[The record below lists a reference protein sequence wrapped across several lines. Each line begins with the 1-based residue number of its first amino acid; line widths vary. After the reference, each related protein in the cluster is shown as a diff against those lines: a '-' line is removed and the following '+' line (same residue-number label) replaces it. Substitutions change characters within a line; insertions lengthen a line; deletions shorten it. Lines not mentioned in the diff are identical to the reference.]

1 MFLVNTFSPN
11 GDDVGETVFEGNL
24 QLRPSSTT
32 NIQIGG
38 TDMGDYDRFI
48 VENTMQ
54 LQGGNLNVEFVDGFT
69 PSVFDEFVIADGP
82 LSGQFNGLDNGDVVA
97 TSGSIALRI
106 IYNASQVVLI
116 ADELSVLLGDV
127 NLDGEVNLLD
137 VTPFINVI
145 ATGQFQAEADI
156 NQDGVV
162 NLLDAGPFVELL
174 TD

>member
-1 MFLVNTFSPN
+1 M
-11 GDDVGETVFEGNL
+11 
-24 QLRPSSTT
+24 
-32 NIQIGG
+32 
-38 TDMGDYDRFI
+38 
-48 VENTMQ
+48 
-54 LQGGNLNVEFVDGFT
+54 
-69 PSVFDEFVIADGP
+69 
-82 LSGQFNGLDNGDVVA
+82 
-97 TSGSIALRI
+97 
-106 IYNASQVVLI
+106 I